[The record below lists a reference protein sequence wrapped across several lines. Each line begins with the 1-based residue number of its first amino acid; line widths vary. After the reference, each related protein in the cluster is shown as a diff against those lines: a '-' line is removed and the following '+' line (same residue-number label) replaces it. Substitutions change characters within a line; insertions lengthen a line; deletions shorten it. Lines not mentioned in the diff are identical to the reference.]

1 MYDFLVQN
9 SIYVVLTIA
18 LMIWLGISTFLL
30 FLDNK
35 LKSIETQIENLNLD
49 NNSTN
54 QS

>member
-18 LMIWLGISTFLL
+18 LMIWLGIATFLL

-35 LKSIETQIENLNLD
+35 LKSIENQIDNLNLE
-49 NNSTN
+49 NNPKN
-54 QS
+54 RN